1 MYRHSSLAAMRH
13 GYALF
18 NRRFA
23 PFSARLAAEKA
34 AAILHLITGPSLVLV
49 AAISFGVVL
58 AAQAQESVQEVAL
71 PPWSEPTLPST
82 EPASSAQSGQSS
94 QVETPSAPEALPSVP
109 EEPLPSSSTALPSS
123 EEAFPSTPDPW
134 SSSTNYTTAQTNAI
148 ASPAVGSPYGG
159 FSTKDIAVGE
169 GPISS
174 QPRRFYYGFQ
184 FTVRGVWDDN
194 IFISHTNRVS
204 DYYFAIEPQITLGV
218 GDIQGRSRSYLR
230 LDYMPSGILFVDHSN
245 QDAFNQLIHLEG
257 GYDTGRLKL
266 SLFEDIALLES
277 ANLNSIIDTTGLW
290 ANLDASAPTRV
301 NIFNTRLTAN
311 YALTGK
317 VSLQGELGSSIYFY
331 PNHISDYNASAGLY
345 LYYDWLPKLSVGVGG
360 TFGYDWVDDPTPNQA
375 FEQVNARLNYQATAK
390 LGVYASAGVEF
401 RQFDGN
407 RNTYTTPVFEV
418 GVEHHPFEGTKLTLA
433 AGRRIYNSGFQPNQD
448 FANTYVVGRLQ
459 QRLFRR
465 VYLGLGVG
473 YENSNYFAA
482 VRNLNTPRDD
492 NYWFIEPSVDVLI
505 TRWLSAGVYYLHRDD
520 DSSLSSFS
528 FYDNQV
534 GVRATV
540 RF

>member
-1 MYRHSSLAAMRH
+1 MYWHSSLAAMRH

-23 PFSARLAAEKA
+23 SFSARLATEKA

-82 EPASSAQSGQSS
+82 EPASSAQSA

-169 GPISS
+169 GPPSS

-230 LDYMPSGILFVDHSN
+230 LDYMPSGILFVDHST

-257 GYDTGRLKL
+257 GYDTGRLKAKPL
-266 SLFEDIALLES
+266 RGYSPPRIGKPQQYHRHDRVVGEPRCERAHAGQHLQH
-277 ANLNSIIDTTGLW
+277 
-290 ANLDASAPTRV
+290 APD
-301 NIFNTRLTAN
+301 
-311 YALTGK
+311 
-317 VSLQGELGSSIYFY
+317 GEL
-331 PNHISDYNASAGLY
+331 
-345 LYYDWLPKLSVGVGG
+345 
-360 TFGYDWVDDPTPNQA
+360 
-375 FEQVNARLNYQATAK
+375 
-390 LGVYASAGVEF
+390 
-401 RQFDGN
+401 
-407 RNTYTTPVFEV
+407 
-418 GVEHHPFEGTKLTLA
+418 
-433 AGRRIYNSGFQPNQD
+433 
-448 FANTYVVGRLQ
+448 
-459 QRLFRR
+459 
-465 VYLGLGVG
+465 
-473 YENSNYFAA
+473 
-482 VRNLNTPRDD
+482 
-492 NYWFIEPSVDVLI
+492 
-505 TRWLSAGVYYLHRDD
+505 
-520 DSSLSSFS
+520 
-528 FYDNQV
+528 
-534 GVRATV
+534 
-540 RF
+540 